1 MSCIWLLMLACYYRI
16 ICCDRD
22 RLQQHFHKY
31 NYTLPTHKLRSV
43 GQHQQQRV
51 QKTLSRVR
59 QPEALTPLKQFVSG
73 AARESWDCSG
83 RRI

>member
-16 ICCDRD
+16 KCCDRD

-31 NYTLPTHKLRSV
+31 KYTLPTHKLRSV
-43 GQHQQQRV
+43 GQHQKQSP

-59 QPEALTPLKQFVSG
+59 QSEALTPLKQFVSD